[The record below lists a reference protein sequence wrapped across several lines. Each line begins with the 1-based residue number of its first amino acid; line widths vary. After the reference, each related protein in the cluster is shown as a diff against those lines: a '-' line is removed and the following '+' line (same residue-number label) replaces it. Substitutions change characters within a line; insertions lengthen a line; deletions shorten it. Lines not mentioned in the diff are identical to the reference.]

1 MSARRADHGQGS
13 GTLSSTFAMTDSGV
27 TSSASAW

>member
-1 MSARRADHGQGS
+1 VSACRRDHGQGS

-27 TSSASAW
+27 ISSASA